1 MKFIILAPLLLV
13 CLNGKAQEYSTPPEF
28 AQIVY
33 DDIFNTMNDGK
44 VIKPKLVVSDEATEV
59 ATYDPTGSEPLIKLG
74 VNFVQMIQNFGKDS
88 SNALAHV
95 LGHELAHVILRQ
107 NDLIS
112 KVGSGYASAEF
123 NKKVKKYKKIF
134 QDSLFERQADE
145 YASIYAHIA
154 GYKTTGLG
162 AVLLDSIYKRF
173 QLTDSKL
180 SRYPTIK
187 ERKDIVRFSER
198 KMGVLKSFFDASVL
212 CAISENYEMSD
223 ALNRAIIQ
231 EDFPSREIHNNL
243 GASSLIQAIYL
254 LDTLDF
260 PYDFP
265 VAIDLE
271 TRLNTSQERAFGKD
285 VVLYLNKA
293 HSHLINA
300 TRCSPTYYT
309 AWLNE
314 AIVQFILGD
323 EKLYSI
329 ALINLSDCSDQEL
342 LNKLEVVKAIKEDH
356 LNKKKVTSPYA
367 TLCNE
372 GNTYACRKLELKNE
386 GDNVL
391 EWPISLAFIKNLQ
404 NPKFDFMSEEAKK
417 ADTLNKALSVT
428 KFDFHYRKLIN
439 KGIKGERWYYSKGS
453 GSVKPVDIYSLDSKI
468 ITDKERS
475 FLEDHCQLI
484 GVFSKKT
491 YLRWNDIFI
500 VLNDYNAQFFYI
512 N

>member
-1 MKFIILAPLLLV
+1 MKYILLASLFLV
-13 CLNGKAQEYSTPPEF
+13 CLHGKCQEYSIPPEF
-28 AQIVY
+28 AQKVY

-44 VIKPKLVVSDEATEV
+44 VIKPKLVVSDKATEV

-74 VNFVQMIQNFGKDS
+74 VNFIQLIQNFGKDS

-112 KVGSGYASAEF
+112 KVGSGYASSEF
-123 NKKVKKYKKIF
+123 NKEVKKYKKIL

-145 YASIYAHIA
+145 YAAMYAHIA

-162 AVLLDSIYKRF
+162 VILLDSIYKRF
-173 QLTDSKL
+173 KLTDSKL
-180 SRYPTIK
+180 SRYPTLK
-187 ERKDIVRFSER
+187 ERKEIVRFSER

-212 CAISENYEMSD
+212 CAISENYEMSK

-243 GASSLIQAIYL
+243 GALSLIQAIHL
-254 LDTLDF
+254 LDTLEF
-260 PYDFP
+260 PYEFP

-271 TRLNTSQERAFGKD
+271 TRLNTSQERALGKD
-285 VVLYLNKA
+285 AVMYLNQA
-293 HSHLINA
+293 HSNLINA

-329 ALINLSDCSDQEL
+329 ALINLSDCIDQEL
-342 LNKLEVVKAIKEDH
+342 LNKLEVLKAIKEDYTS
-356 LNKKKVTSPYA
+356 KKKNTTPYYA
-367 TLCNE
+367 LCKK
-372 GNTYACRKLELKNE
+372 GNAYACSKLEPKKEKDL
-386 GDNVL
+386 L
-391 EWPISLAFIKNLQ
+391 IEWPASLNFVKDFQ
-404 NPKFDFMSEEAKK
+404 NPKFDFTNEEAKK
-417 ADTLNKALSVT
+417 PDTLNKTLSVT
-428 KFDFHYRKLIN
+428 KYDFRYRKLTN
-439 KGIKGERWYYSKGS
+439 KGIKGERWYYLK
-453 GSVKPVDIYSLDSKI
+453 GSVKPVDIYTLDSKI
-468 ITDKERS
+468 ITDIEHS
-475 FLEDHCQLI
+475 FLENHCQFI
-484 GVFSKKT
+484 GVFSKNI
-491 YLRWNDIFI
+491 YLKWNDIFI
-500 VLNDYNAQFFYI
+500 VLKDNNAQFYYI